1 MTFIIKLFRLY
12 EVIYNVFNLLLFS
25 FVLSLS
31 GLSPAFAEPTINQ
44 AKVAGFTITANNLT
58 RDYEQGLVTVDG
70 NVQIIYQNQYFKAD
84 RVDINLKKKQ
94 ANFKG
99 HVQIRSPEYEIGGD
113 EISFDYF
120 ANQSVIINGYVQ
132 SSNVRFQGSF
142 IEQRGPTTFYVVDA
156 DYTTCTNCPSSWSFD
171 ATQIKAELG
180 GYAFLKNTFL
190 KISDIPILWLPYLV
204 VPLKN
209 ERQSGLL
216 FPEIGYIPKRR
227 LVLSQGFF
235 WAMSRSQDMTLT
247 LKNYELGGL
256 KKMVEHRYVADENS
270 FGYLNT
276 SHINDT
282 VFSSEERYNHFLQ
295 PEEKDKEFDR
305 WSIQGYNQ
313 YSFNSNLMARLK
325 VSLISDLQYPKDFSD
340 EFKNYAESGLE
351 NRLNLTQKT
360 DHTVW
365 QIDAIHYKHLLAANP
380 TKPNDDAVQ
389 QLPQIKIDSTT
400 KQMGDLPLFYNFK
413 AQYDHFARDRKW
425 DDMSTDSQQRYVTND
440 TNDPTCDT
448 RLSGLCTPVYDGIYN
463 PDIDQLRTGQRIL
476 FRTELATKTYS
487 PFNLFNVSPEISYNE
502 AHYIFPVGEN
512 RNNARKYAQFDL
524 NSRSRLYQIYESDD
538 KQNNYK
544 HEFIPEL
551 HYTNIPWFEQE
562 AHPFF
567 GNVEDGDFS
576 NTSRSNASNADLNLA
591 QSLQFDYE
599 DRVYDRHL
607 VTLTLLNR
615 VIKKRKADN
624 SYANLLDFRLSQA
637 YDLYQVERGNSQALS
652 DLIGVL
658 NLTIDEYTLTNQFNY
673 YPYLAATNSSTSLS
687 YLNQQQQYFK
697 IGYISK
703 RTEDPKTDDVLL
715 ALGFVTK
722 YLNVLSGFVIDT
734 SDNRTNKDTRL
745 KKFSLITQLKPPGEC
760 WAINFY
766 REQKVGS
773 EAEWK
778 VGFDFTFDG
787 KPPKVIPPD
796 ELNIQ

>member
-12 EVIYNVFNLLLFS
+12 EVIHNLYYQLLF
-25 FVLSLS
+25 FAIFSLS
-31 GLSPAFAEPTINQ
+31 GLAPAYSQPALNQ
-44 AKVAGFTITANNLT
+44 AKVAGFIITANNLT

-94 ANFKG
+94 AHFKG
-99 HVQIRSPEYEIGGD
+99 RVQIRTPEYEIGGD
-113 EISFDYF
+113 EISYDYF
-120 ANQSVIINGYVQ
+120 ANQSVIVNGYVQ

-142 IEQRGPTTFYVVDA
+142 IEQRGANTFYVVEA
-156 DYTTCTNCPSSWSFD
+156 DYTTCTNCPSTWSFE
-171 ATQIKAELG
+171 ARQIKAELG

-190 KISDIPILWLPYLV
+190 KVSDIPILWLPYLV
-204 VPLKN
+204 IPLKN

-216 FPEIGYIPKRR
+216 APEIGYIAKRN
-227 LVLSQGFF
+227 LVYSQSFF
-235 WAMSRSQDMTLT
+235 WAMSRSQDMTFT
-247 LKNYELGGL
+247 LKNYELGGA
-256 KKMVEHRYVADENS
+256 KKMIEHRYVIDDNS
-270 FGYLNT
+270 FGT
-276 SHINDT
+276 IKVAHIDDS
-282 VFSSEERYNHFLQ
+282 VFVSEERYNHFLQ
-295 PEEKDKEFDR
+295 GNEKNKQFDR
-305 WSIQGYNQ
+305 WSLQGYNQ
-313 YSFNSNLMARLK
+313 YSFNSDLMARLK
-325 VSLISDLQYPKDFSD
+325 ISLISDLQYPKDFSD

-365 QIDAIHYKHLLAANP
+365 QVDAAYYKHLLDSNP
-380 TKPNDDAVQ
+380 TKSNADVVQ
-389 QLPQIKIDSTT
+389 QFPHLKIDSTT
-400 KQMGDLPLFYNFK
+400 KQIGDLSLYYNVK
-413 AQYDHFARDRKW
+413 AQYDHFTRDRKW
-425 DDMSTDSQQRYVTND
+425 DDMSSNGRQRYVTN
-440 TNDPTCDT
+440 TANDPTCDT
-448 RLSGLCTPVYDGIYN
+448 RLGAVCTPVYDGIYN
-463 PDIDQLRTGQRIL
+463 SDIDQIRTGQRIL
-476 FRTELATKTYS
+476 FKTELATKTFS
-487 PFNLFNVSPEISYNE
+487 PFNLLNISPEVSYNE
-502 AHYIFPVGEN
+502 AHYFFPVGESTYN
-512 RNNARKYAQFDL
+512 SRKFAQFDL
-524 NSRSRLYQIYESDD
+524 NSRSRLYQIYTADD
-538 KQNNYK
+538 QVHKYK

-551 HYTNIPWFEQE
+551 HYTYIPWIEQD

-567 GNVEDGDFS
+567 GNIKNGEFI
-576 NTSRSNASNADLNLA
+576 NTSRSNASNADLNGT
-591 QSLQFDYE
+591 QGLQFDYE
-599 DRVYDRHL
+599 DRIYDRHL

-615 VIKKRKADN
+615 VIRKRNADN

-637 YDLYQVERGNSQALS
+637 YDLYQAEKGNSQALS
-652 DLIGVL
+652 DLTGVL
-658 NLTIDEYTLTNQFNY
+658 NLNLNEYTFTNQFNY

-734 SDNRTNKDTRL
+734 SENRTNKDTRL

-778 VGFDFTFDG
+778 VGFDFSFDG
-787 KPPKVIPPD
+787 KPPKVIPPE
-796 ELNIQ
+796 ELRIQ